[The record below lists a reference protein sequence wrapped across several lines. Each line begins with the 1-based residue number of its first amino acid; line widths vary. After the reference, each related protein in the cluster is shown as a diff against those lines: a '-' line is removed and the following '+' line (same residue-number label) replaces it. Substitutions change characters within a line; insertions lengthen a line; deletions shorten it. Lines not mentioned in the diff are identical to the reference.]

1 MSNEKT
7 YDENGM
13 PENTQTSNAVKIKV
27 KKLHPNAVLPRYA
40 KQGDAGMYLTATER
54 TIEASKVIVKFGLA
68 FEIPE
73 GYVGLIF
80 PRSSIHKTGLILSN
94 SVGVIDSGYRGEVSA
109 VFNIGVDGAFPYN
122 VGERCAQ
129 IIFMPYPTAQL
140 EEVEELAESERG
152 TGGFGST
159 GK

>member
-1 MSNEKT
+1 MGT
-7 YDENGM
+7 
-13 PENTQTSNAVKIKV
+13 VKIKI
-27 KKLHPNAVLPRYA
+27 KRISDKAVLPRYA
-40 KQGDAGMYLTATER
+40 KAGDAGLDLTATER

-80 PRSSIHKTGLILSN
+80 PRSSIHKTGLSLSN

-109 VFNIGVDGAFPYN
+109 VFNIGASGAFAYN

-129 IIFMPYPTAQL
+129 IIFMPIPFAQL
-140 EEVEELAESERG
+140 EEVEELSESERG
-152 TGGFGST
+152 TGGYGST